1 MMYYEYQG
9 HGLRRKD
16 MRNQFHHT
24 VPTMLTLGDCSSM
37 LLASLPEPTFTKRQF
52 DDLRKS
58 LIDDTHRP
66 MSLTTFQKYG
76 LIKLVGKEPYKFKT
90 KAQVWINP
98 ETGEK
103 YIGHGQLIEKWSEI
117 CQDFDC
123 HRFSCNPYSLPYKEA
138 EVEMEGQR
146 NLYAVNMEIAN
157 GFFYKTH

>member
-52 DDLRKS
+52 DDLRKR
-58 LIDDTHRP
+58 LTDDAHHP

-76 LIKLVGKEPYKFKT
+76 LIKIVGKEPYQFKT
-90 KAQVWINP
+90 KALVWTDP
-98 ETGEK
+98 KTGEE
-103 YIGHGQLIEKWSEI
+103 YSIWQLLNKWSDI
-117 CQDFDC
+117 CENFDGV
-123 HRFSCNPYSLPYKEA
+123 RFCCDPYSLPYEEK
-138 EVEMEGQR
+138 EVEMTGER
-146 NLYAVNMEIAN
+146 NLYAVDMEIAN
-157 GFFYKTH
+157 GFF